1 MHCDLAQDVMNAVIY
16 VTVMPVSHHFKI
28 SSVFCGSSDAE
39 YSGDMFHG
47 AIIPRVVTAGTVT
60 RRAVEPTWLTAS
72 NAYVRHVFILPSADW
87 CKTLGCWPPCLGKVL
102 DISHGNVATSLRC
115 GRIFINSA

>member
-39 YSGDMFHG
+39 YSADMFHG

-72 NAYVRHVFILPSADW
+72 NAYVRFYHLQTGAKHW
-87 CKTLGCWPPCLGKVL
+87 ML
-102 DISHGNVATSLRC
+102 ATVSRK
-115 GRIFINSA
+115 GSIYFTR